1 MKSLTLAKK
10 ISGGFGVG
18 LLSLVLLTSISYWNS
33 TSLVSLGESS
43 SMVSHTYQVLQ
54 RLEQATS
61 FLKDAE
67 TGQRG
72 YLLTGEK
79 RYLEPYLT
87 ARASVDEQL
96 RELRELTSDN
106 ANQGPRIDAVE
117 KLVDAKFQELQQT
130 IDLRSDQGF
139 DAALAVVLT
148 DQGKQVMDAIRTGI
162 QTMTDEETT
171 LMAQRNAANAA
182 DMGTAE
188 TTRTTVI
195 LGAFFAIALSLAAA
209 IFIIRSVKGQ
219 LGEVVEVLE
228 GVTAGDYTQ
237 RVNIE
242 TDDEMGKISSALN
255 EMVEKIDGS
264 LKEVEAGAEREREQ
278 AAELQNKVDSILES
292 VTRAADGDLT
302 VTIPVQGQDAIGRM
316 GEGLAKFFQKLRKS
330 IWGWRKTPGRSAA
343 LPRQ

>member
-1 MKSLTLAKK
+1 M
-10 ISGGFGVG
+10 G

-33 TSLVSLGESS
+33 TLLVSLGESS

-54 RLEQATS
+54 RLEHATS

-117 KLVDAKFQELQQT
+117 KLVDAKFQELQET
-130 IDLRSDQGF
+130 IDLRSDQGL

-148 DQGKQVMDAIRTGI
+148 DQGKQVMDDIRTGV
-162 QTMTDEETT
+162 QTMTAEEDA
-171 LMAQRNAANAA
+171 LMTRRNAANEGDMKTAA
-182 DMGTAE
+182 S
-188 TTRTTVI
+188 TRTTVI
-195 LGAFFAIALSLAAA
+195 LGAFLAIALSLAAA
-209 IFIIRSVKGQ
+209 VFIIRSVKGQ
-219 LGEVVEVLE
+219 LGEVVDVLE
-228 GVTAGDYTQ
+228 AVTAGDYTQ

-255 EMVEKIDGS
+255 EMVQKIDTS
-264 LKEVEAGAEREREQ
+264 LKEVGAGAKREREQ
-278 AAELQNKVDSILES
+278 AADLQTKVDSILES
-292 VTRAADGDLT
+292 VTKAADGDLT
-302 VTIPVQGQDAIGRM
+302 VTIPVDGYLLDSGIG
-316 GEGLAKFFQKLRKS
+316 K
-330 IWGWRKTPGRSAA
+330 
-343 LPRQ
+343 